1 MKLSNMFKCRDCQ
14 TELLWGGDH
23 MAEDHGLEG
32 DGIVS
37 NYTCQEEDCSV
48 ELVMIYTKSSNE

>member
-1 MKLSNMFKCRDCQ
+1 MKPSNMFKCRDCQ

-23 MAEDHGLEG
+23 MNEDHGLEG

-48 ELVMIYTKSSNE
+48 ELVMIYTKG